1 MILLIVGNWLVTPPM
16 PTRTD
21 HPAAKEFTMEVP
33 LNGAEPSAQ
42 GSSVPNRVLVT
53 GGAGFIGS
61 HVVARL
67 MLMGIHVKVLD
78 DFSTGR
84 VENLADAAYGG
95 LSQSDVLRGDIRTAE
110 AVDVIHEW
118 KPEVVVHLAGQGSLQ
133 AARESPLFDADVNT
147 FGTINVL
154 DACARSGVRLF
165 VHAASSAIYG
175 NVSSDAL
182 PIREDR
188 PLAATSPYGISKAV
202 GICYLDW
209 YRREHGMSYTAL
221 AFGNVYGP
229 RPTGGGTSV
238 VALMTE
244 ALLNGQPPTIYGDG
258 QQTRDYVHIVDV
270 ADAVAR
276 ACHYPGAGLVNIAT
290 GRETTVNDLF
300 ELVCSVVGA
309 DCDPHYAPHPHPQE
323 VRRMALDS
331 SKALAQ
337 LGWRPTI
344 GLTEGVQLTV
354 REARRRRTG
363 AQRSYQPRQGQPVG
377 VGN

>member
-1 MILLIVGNWLVTPPM
+1 
-16 PTRTD
+16 
-21 HPAAKEFTMEVP
+21 MEVP
-33 LNGAEPSAQ
+33 PNGVESVGQ
-42 GSSVPNRVLVT
+42 GNSVPSRVLVT

-110 AVDVIHEW
+110 AVDIIHEW
-118 KPEVVVHLAGQGSLQ
+118 QPEVVVHLAGQGSLQ
-133 AARESPLFDADVNT
+133 AARESPLFDADVNI

-154 DACARSGVRLF
+154 DACAQAGVRLF

-175 NVSSDAL
+175 NLPSGAL

-202 GICYLDW
+202 ALCYLDW
-209 YRREHGMSYTAL
+209 YRRERGMMYTAL
-221 AFGNVYGP
+221 ALGNVYGP
-229 RPTGGGTSV
+229 RPAGGSSSV
-238 VALMTE
+238 VAVITE
-244 ALLNGQPPTIYGDG
+244 ALLNGHSPTIHGDG
-258 QQTRDYVHIVDV
+258 EQTRDFVHIVDV

-276 ACHYPGAGLVNIAT
+276 ACHYPGAGLVNIGT
-290 GRETTVNDLF
+290 GIETSVNDLYG
-300 ELVCSVVGA
+300 LVRSVLAVEA
-309 DCDPHYAPHPHPQE
+309 DAHYAPHPNPDE

-331 SKALAQ
+331 SKALTQ

-344 GLTEGVQLTV
+344 GLAEGVQLTV
-354 REARRRRTG
+354 REAWRRRAGG
-363 AQRSYQPRQGQPVG
+363 AQHTYRPRQGQPVG
-377 VGN
+377 ASQ